1 MGDAGQ
7 DRSAH
12 EFGQAARE
20 LGNALGEV
28 TSALTKAL
36 GLSEKAVDAG
46 KKWAAHADT
55 PEERDY
61 IVKGVYAM
69 TLIVGDTL
77 RAWSGKLDAA
87 QKAMAG
93 WEVGIVKRRN
103 QTKPRGGEAAR
114 SLR

>member
-1 MGDAGQ
+1 MDDARQ
-7 DRSAH
+7 DRSGQ
-12 EFGQAARE
+12 EFGRAARE
-20 LGNALGEV
+20 LGDALGEV

-36 GLSEKAVDAG
+36 GLSEKAVETG

-55 PEERDY
+55 REERDY
-61 IVKGVYAM
+61 IVNGVYAM
-69 TLIVGDTL
+69 TLVVGETL
-77 RAWSGKLDAA
+77 QAWSDKLDVAR
-87 QKAMAG
+87 KAMAG

>member
-1 MGDAGQ
+1 M
-7 DRSAH
+7 
-12 EFGQAARE
+12 E
-20 LGNALGEV
+20 EV

-36 GLSEKAVDAG
+36 GLSKKAVEAG

-69 TLIVGDTL
+69 TLVVGEAL
-77 RAWSGKLDAA
+77 QAWSGKLDAA

-93 WEVGIVKRRN
+93 WEG
-103 QTKPRGGEAAR
+103 R
-114 SLR
+114 SKLGRQAP